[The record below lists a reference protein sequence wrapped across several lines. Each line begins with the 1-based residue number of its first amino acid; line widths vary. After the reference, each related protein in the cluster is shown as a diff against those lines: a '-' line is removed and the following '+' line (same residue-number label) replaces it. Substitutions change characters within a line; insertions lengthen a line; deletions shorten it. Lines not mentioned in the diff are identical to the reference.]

1 MATFKLTP
9 TCSPLPFKKKTTHT
23 EWKRKSFLQIVFTNP
38 IDSLFINTHK
48 NNFTFILSYKSSPKA
63 MSKNRVPS
71 WSNLIRLF
79 LSLPR
84 SVPMTTLVIATPR
97 SAGLLAQFPGMG
109 PPSLAGLMLPGHPG
123 LMGMP
128 RFRWIREDLQRGLTI
143 WKSRGSTDA
152 HKRELSFSITS
163 IYYFENSLR
172 SGAPWIA
179 RSKTYHKNGFS
190 LDSVVFCF
198 R

>member
-1 MATFKLTP
+1 MLRILPILGRFLPEINSRNVSLASLSYFFLWP
-9 TCSPLPFKKKTTHT
+9 LSNWPPPAPPSPLKKTTHT

-128 RFRWIREDLQRGLTI
+128 RFR
-143 WKSRGSTDA
+143 
-152 HKRELSFSITS
+152 
-163 IYYFENSLR
+163 
-172 SGAPWIA
+172 
-179 RSKTYHKNGFS
+179 
-190 LDSVVFCF
+190 
-198 R
+198 